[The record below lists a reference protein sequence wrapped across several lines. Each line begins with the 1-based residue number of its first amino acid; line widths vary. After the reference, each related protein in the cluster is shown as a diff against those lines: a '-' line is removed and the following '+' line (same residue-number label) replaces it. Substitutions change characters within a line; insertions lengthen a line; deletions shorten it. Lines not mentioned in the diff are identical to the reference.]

1 MTPATDPD
9 VQAVLSRKYL
19 APSVA
24 LLPHKEGYAL
34 FSVHGTQRALLAI
47 GTWAELE
54 QFIPPESEP
63 APVRVPQESLS
74 DSEIDDLLDGLD
86 I

>member
-1 MTPATDPD
+1 MQPNDDPD

-19 APSVA
+19 ARTVA

-34 FSVHGTQRALLAI
+34 FEVNGTQRRLIAI
-47 GTWAELE
+47 GTWPELE
-54 QFIPPESEP
+54 QFIPPPCDP